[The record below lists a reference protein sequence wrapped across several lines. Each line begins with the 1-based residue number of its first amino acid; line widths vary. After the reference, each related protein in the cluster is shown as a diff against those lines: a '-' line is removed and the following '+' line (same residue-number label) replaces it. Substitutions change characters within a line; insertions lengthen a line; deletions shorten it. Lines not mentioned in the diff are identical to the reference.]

1 MNLDLTGKVALV
13 TGGSQGIG
21 AAVCR
26 ELASQGCDTALTFVG
41 QPADAEPVVAAIE
54 SAGQRALALT
64 ADAASSEATEWAVAT
79 TVETLGGLD
88 ILVCNAGI
96 TRDGVV
102 WKMSDEQWDDVIA
115 VNLRGY
121 FTFIRAA
128 ARIFKQQGRG
138 KIVTIASI
146 NGLRGKFGQVNYTAA
161 KGGVIA
167 MTKTVARELGK
178 FNVNVNCVAPGMVAT
193 EMAEQL
199 APEFREAAIRETVLG
214 RLATPADVANVVAF
228 LCSDFARHVTG
239 EVVKVD
245 GGQSM

>member
-1 MNLDLTGKVALV
+1 MKLDLTGKVALV

-26 ELASQGCDTALTFVG
+26 ELAAQGCDTALTFVG
-41 QPADAEPVVAAIE
+41 EQADAESVVAAIE
-54 SAGQRALALT
+54 STGRRALPLLANA
-64 ADAASSEATEWAVAT
+64 ADSADTERAVAA
-79 TVETLGGLD
+79 TVETLGGLE

-102 WKMSDEQWDDVIA
+102 WKLSDEQWDDVIA

-121 FTFIRAA
+121 FTFIRAVA
-128 ARIFKQQGRG
+128 GIFKKQGRG

-167 MTKTVARELGK
+167 LTKTVARELGR
-178 FNVNVNCVAPGMVAT
+178 FDVNVNCVAPGMVAT

-199 APEFREAAIRETVLG
+199 APEFREAAIGETVLG